1 MLEVQALSV
10 RRGSVEVIREASFK
24 VARGEFVA
32 LVGRNGA
39 GKTSLMKAIAGL
51 LPSSAGHISL
61 DGKNLDAM
69 PAPQR
74 IRLGIG

>member
-10 RRGSVEVIREASFK
+10 RRGSVEVIRGASFK
-24 VARGEFVA
+24 VDRGEFVA

-51 LPSSAGHISL
+51 LPSSSGHVSL

-69 PAPQR
+69 PAHQR
-74 IRLGIG
+74 